1 MRISDWS
8 SDVCSSDLNAN
19 DTSVNVQAISGA
31 TEEMAA
37 SVAEIA
43 VQVAGASTETDG
55 VVGLVAN
62 ASETVSV
69 LAGTAEEISGVVRLI
84 QDIAE
89 QTNLLALNAT
99 IEAARAGEAGKGFA
113 VVAGEVKSLAQQTAH
128 ATEGINGD
136 RKSTHLNS
144 SH

>member
-1 MRISDWS
+1 M
-8 SDVCSSDLNAN
+8 
-19 DTSVNVQAISGA
+19 SGA
-31 TEEMAA
+31 TGEVAA

-113 VVAGEVKSLAQQTAH
+113 VVAGEVKSLAQQKIGRAH
-128 ATEGINGD
+128 V
-136 RKSTHLNS
+136 
-144 SH
+144 